1 MRRSR
6 KRLGWIVVVAG
17 LAASM
22 LAGAADRPPEAWS
35 FQPKPITGG
44 YQVYGGTLS
53 EVQPPS
59 SKNRKVS
66 LVLEGTLAKELFE
79 QIGPD
84 RKKACGAASGHRVR
98 LKGDLA
104 CIRNKRDGY
113 ACYLGIDERTGKS
126 TRGAGC

>member
-1 MRRSR
+1 MGTG
-6 KRLGWIVVVAG
+6 LAVAVAG
-17 LAASM
+17 LVVASS
-22 LAGAADRPPEAWS
+22 AQAVDKPPESWS
-35 FQPKPITGG
+35 FQPKPLKGG

-59 SKNRKVS
+59 PKNRKVS
-66 LVLEGTLAKELFE
+66 LVLEGQLARELFE

-84 RKKACGAASGHRVR
+84 RKKVCGAASDHRVR

-104 CIRNKRDGY
+104 CVRNKRDGY

-126 TRGAGC
+126 TRGAGCER